1 MSTIFIK
8 FLFILSKIFLD
19 FGSVPIYNA
28 LKEMCINMSIG
39 QRIKELRI
47 SAGLN
52 KQQVADKLEMPY
64 TTYNNYETDARQVGS
79 DTLKKL
85 SKLYNVT
92 IDYLLEND
100 FVPDTIAAHHDEEE
114 WTAEE
119 LDEIERFKAY
129 VKSKRK

>member
-1 MSTIFIK
+1 MSTGQ
-8 FLFILSKIFLD
+8 ILKD
-19 FGSVPIYNA
+19 
-28 LKEMCINMSIG
+28 
-39 QRIKELRI
+39 LRTK
-47 SAGLN
+47 SGLN
-52 KQQVADKLEMPY
+52 KRQVADRLGMPY

-85 SKLYNVT
+85 SKMYDVT

-100 FVPDTIAAHHDEEE
+100 HVPGTIAAHHDDEY

>member
-1 MSTIFIK
+1 
-8 FLFILSKIFLD
+8 
-19 FGSVPIYNA
+19 
-28 LKEMCINMSIG
+28 MSIG
-39 QRIKELRI
+39 QIMKDLRVK
-47 SAGLN
+47 AGLN
-52 KQQVADKLEMPY
+52 KQQAADRLGMPY

-85 SKLYNVT
+85 SKMYDVT

-100 FVPDTIAAHHDEEE
+100 YVPGTIATHQDDEY

>member
-1 MSTIFIK
+1 MSTGQ
-8 FLFILSKIFLD
+8 ILKD
-19 FGSVPIYNA
+19 
-28 LKEMCINMSIG
+28 
-39 QRIKELRI
+39 LRTK
-47 SAGLN
+47 SGLN
-52 KQQVADKLEMPY
+52 KQQVADRLGMPY

-85 SKLYNVT
+85 SKMYDVT

-100 FVPDTIAAHHDEEE
+100 HVPGTIAAHHDDEY
-114 WTAEE
+114 WTVEE

>member
-1 MSTIFIK
+1 MSTGQ
-8 FLFILSKIFLD
+8 ILKD
-19 FGSVPIYNA
+19 
-28 LKEMCINMSIG
+28 
-39 QRIKELRI
+39 LRTK
-47 SAGLN
+47 SGLN
-52 KQQVADKLEMPY
+52 KQQVADRLGMPY

-85 SKLYNVT
+85 SKMYDVT

-100 FVPDTIAAHHDEEE
+100 HVPGTIVAYHDDEY

-119 LDEIERFKAY
+119 FDEIERFKAY

>member
-1 MSTIFIK
+1 MK
-8 FLFILSKIFLD
+8 D
-19 FGSVPIYNA
+19 
-28 LKEMCINMSIG
+28 
-39 QRIKELRI
+39 LRVK
-47 SAGLN
+47 SGLN
-52 KQQVADKLEMPY
+52 KQQVADRLGMPY

-85 SKLYNVT
+85 SKMYDVT

-100 FVPDTIAAHHDEEE
+100 YVPGTNAAHHDDEN

>member
-1 MSTIFIK
+1 MSTGQ
-8 FLFILSKIFLD
+8 ILKD
-19 FGSVPIYNA
+19 
-28 LKEMCINMSIG
+28 
-39 QRIKELRI
+39 LRTK
-47 SAGLN
+47 SGLN
-52 KQQVADKLEMPY
+52 KQQVADRLGMPY

-85 SKLYNVT
+85 SKMYDVT

-100 FVPDTIAAHHDEEE
+100 HVPGTIAAHHDDEY

>member
-1 MSTIFIK
+1 MSTGK
-8 FLFILSKIFLD
+8 ILKD
-19 FGSVPIYNA
+19 
-28 LKEMCINMSIG
+28 
-39 QRIKELRI
+39 LRTK
-47 SAGLN
+47 SGLN
-52 KQQVADKLEMPY
+52 KQQVADRLGMPY

-85 SKLYNVT
+85 SKMYDVT

-100 FVPDTIAAHHDEEE
+100 HVPGTIAAHHDDEY